1 MPALDSLR
9 QSITHPDFE
18 FVTFNEDIRVRSAES
33 FLDEFGFDFPV
44 ALGRG
49 DLKSKYHYIGLPFT
63 VLLDRDG
70 RVVERW
76 IGFAGEAQMQAIR
89 SVITA
94 ELDREGTIVVDHGDD
109 AMSERGMT
117 HSMGQ
122 GH

>member
-1 MPALDSLR
+1 MVF
-9 QSITHPDFE
+9 T
-18 FVTFNEDIRVRSAES
+18 
-33 FLDEFGFDFPV
+33 V

-49 DLKSKYHYIGLPFT
+49 DLRWKYHYIGLPFT

-76 IGFAGEAQMQAIR
+76 IGFAGEEQMQAIR
-89 SVITA
+89 SIITA
-94 ELDREGTIVVDHGDD
+94 ELDREGTIIMDHGDD
-109 AMSERGMT
+109 SMREGGMT

>member
-1 MPALDSLR
+1 MVF
-9 QSITHPDFE
+9 T
-18 FVTFNEDIRVRSAES
+18 
-33 FLDEFGFDFPV
+33 V

-49 DLKSKYHYIGLPFT
+49 DLREKYHYIGLPFT

-89 SVITA
+89 SIITA
-94 ELDREGTIVVDHGDD
+94 ELDREGTMNMDHGDD
-109 AMSERGMT
+109 SMGERPT
-117 HSMGQ
+117 AHSMGQ